1 MFEIQLTEQET
12 KKIMIS
18 RIKNLIFKIQKL
30 CQINKERQTTRQDN
44 DKGNKNL
51 RIKTN
56 NTEFTE
62 IPILFD
68 KHF

>member
-30 CQINKERQTTRQDN
+30 C
-44 DKGNKNL
+44 
-51 RIKTN
+51 
-56 NTEFTE
+56 
-62 IPILFD
+62 
-68 KHF
+68 